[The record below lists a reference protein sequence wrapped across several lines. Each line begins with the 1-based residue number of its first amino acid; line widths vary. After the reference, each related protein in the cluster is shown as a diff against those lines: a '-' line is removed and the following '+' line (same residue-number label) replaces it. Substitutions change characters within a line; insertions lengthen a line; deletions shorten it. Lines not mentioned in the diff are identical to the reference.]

1 VLLLL
6 LGNNLVLGDGLGDDT
21 LLLGLGD
28 SDVVGEG
35 ALGTD
40 LAGGIPREHDLNLQ
54 AENTLAKENVADS
67 VVNVVLGG
75 LTGVNHESVNEL
87 HALSAGGTELAG
99 HNDLAT
105 LGTSLHDEAEDTVAS
120 SFFVKKKKICFRAR
134 FLNKIANCSFFFQ
147 IPDIMCSMCSL
158 VG

>member
-1 VLLLL
+1 MLLLL

-75 LTGVNHESVNEL
+75 LTRVDHESVNEL
-87 HALSAGGTELAG
+87 HALRAGGTELA
-99 HNDLAT
+99 
-105 LGTSLHDEAEDTVAS
+105 
-120 SFFVKKKKICFRAR
+120 
-134 FLNKIANCSFFFQ
+134 
-147 IPDIMCSMCSL
+147 
-158 VG
+158 